1 MTPHRHPRLS
11 QHSRLFAYT
20 SSALLSIS
28 LVACYGDPMISG
40 VDPFAPSV
48 FKEGN
53 TTMPLVGPNAKTLLP
68 FYVSQTTI
76 FKFAIDTQSI
86 QIGNDG
92 VTRYIVQ
99 ITSPSGSK
107 QTQYEGIRCDSY
119 QARLYG
125 TYEANATWRE
135 NPLGGWSGIK
145 DNIPN
150 RYQAALAQ
158 GAICNFAS
166 QEKDLNTVLKSLD
179 PNGFIGGIKPTNS
192 FGEVN

>member
-1 MTPHRHPRLS
+1 MYIPTFARPRW
-11 QHSRLFAYT
+11 FAYA
-20 SSALLSIS
+20 SWALFSANLIGCG
-28 LVACYGDPMISG
+28 APMISG
-40 VDPFAPSV
+40 VDPYAPTV
-48 FKEGN
+48 FNEGN
-53 TTMPLVGPNAKTLLP
+53 TNMPLVAPNPKTLLP
-68 FYVSQTTI
+68 FYVSETTI

-86 QIGNDG
+86 LIGNDG

-119 QARLYG
+119 QVRLFG
-125 TYEANATWRE
+125 TYETNGSWRE

-158 GAICNFAS
+158 GAICNLSS
-166 QEKDLNTVLKSLD
+166 QEKSVKTVIRSLN
-179 PNGFIGGIKPTNS
+179 PNSFIGGNQIPDLPGN
-192 FGEVN
+192 

>member
-1 MTPHRHPRLS
+1 MHPPS
-11 QHSRLFAYT
+11 IKHSRLFAYA
-20 SSALLSIS
+20 SCLLIS
-28 LVACYGDPMISG
+28 VNLISCSGDPLISG
-40 VDPFAPSV
+40 VDPYAPTV

-53 TTMPLVGPNAKTLLP
+53 TSMPLVAPNPKTLLP
-68 FYVSQTTI
+68 FYVSETTI

-86 QIGNDG
+86 LIGNDG
-92 VTRYIVQ
+92 VTRYMVQ

-119 QARLYG
+119 QVRLYG
-125 TYEANATWRE
+125 TYEANSSWRE

-158 GAICNFAS
+158 GAICNLSS
-166 QEKDLNTVLKSLD
+166 QEKSLKTVIRSLN
-179 PNGFIGGIKPTNS
+179 PNSFIGGNQIPGYTN
-192 FGEVN
+192 

>member
-1 MTPHRHPRLS
+1 MYTPSFTR
-11 QHSRLFAYT
+11 SRRFAYV
-20 SSALLSIS
+20 SYLLVSAS
-28 LVACYGDPMISG
+28 LIGCYGDPMISG
-40 VDPFAPSV
+40 VDPYAPTV

-53 TTMPLVGPNAKTLLP
+53 TMMPLVPPNPKTLVP

-86 QIGNDG
+86 LIGNDG
-92 VTRYIVQ
+92 VTRYMVQ

-119 QARLYG
+119 QVRLYG
-125 TYEANATWRE
+125 TYETNGSWRE

-158 GAICNFAS
+158 GAICNLSS
-166 QEKDLNTVLKSLD
+166 QVKSVNTVIQSLN
-179 PNGFIGGIKPTNS
+179 PNSFIGGNQLPNYP
-192 FGEVN
+192 N

>member
-1 MTPHRHPRLS
+1 MHTPPLTHR
-11 QHSRLFAYT
+11 RLFAYA
-20 SSALLSIS
+20 SCLLVSAS
-28 LVACYGDPMISG
+28 LIACSGDPLISG
-40 VDPFAPSV
+40 VDPYAPTV

-53 TTMPLVGPNAKTLLP
+53 TSMPLVAPNPKTMLP
-68 FYVSQTTI
+68 FYVSETTI

-86 QIGNDG
+86 LIGNDG
-92 VTRYIVQ
+92 VTRYMVQ

-125 TYEANATWRE
+125 TYEANGSWRE

-158 GAICNFAS
+158 GALCNFSS
-166 QEKDLNTVLKSLD
+166 QEKSLKTVLQSLD

-192 FGEVN
+192 FGVVN

>member
-1 MTPHRHPRLS
+1 MKTRFPLRAPFLT
-11 QHSRLFAYT
+11 YV
-20 SSALLSIS
+20 SSALVAGG

-40 VDPFAPSV
+40 VDPYAPTV

-53 TTMPLVGPNAKTLLP
+53 TTMPLVGPNPKTLLP
-68 FYVSQTTI
+68 FYVSETTI

-86 QIGNDG
+86 LIGNDG
-92 VTRYIVQ
+92 VTRYMVQ

-125 TYEANATWRE
+125 TYEANSSWRE
-135 NPLGGWSGIK
+135 NPLGGWAMIK

-158 GAICNFAS
+158 GAICNLSS
-166 QEKDLNTVLKSLD
+166 QEKSLNTILRSLN
-179 PNGFIGGIKPTNS
+179 PNRFIGGNQVPDLPGN
-192 FGEVN
+192 

>member
-1 MTPHRHPRLS
+1 MHTPSFPCP
-11 QHSRLFAYT
+11 RLFAYA
-20 SSALLSIS
+20 SCLLVSAS
-28 LVACYGDPMISG
+28 LIGCSGDPMISG
-40 VDPFAPSV
+40 VDPYAPTV

-53 TTMPLVGPNAKTLLP
+53 TSMPLVAPNPKTLMP
-68 FYVSQTTI
+68 FYVSETTI

-86 QIGNDG
+86 LIGNDG
-92 VTRYIVQ
+92 VTRYMVQ
-99 ITSPSGSK
+99 ISSPSGSK
-107 QTQYEGIRCDSY
+107 QIQYEGIRCDSY

-125 TYEANATWRE
+125 TYETNGSWRE

-158 GAICNFAS
+158 GALCNFS
-166 QEKDLNTVLKSLD
+166 NQEKNIKTVLQSLD

-192 FGEVN
+192 FGVIN

>member
-1 MTPHRHPRLS
+1 MHTPS
-11 QHSRLFAYT
+11 FARPSWFTYV
-20 SSALLSIS
+20 SCALVSGS
-28 LVACYGDPMISG
+28 LIGCSGDPMISG
-40 VDPFAPSV
+40 VDPYAPTV

-53 TTMPLVGPNAKTLLP
+53 TSMPLVAPNPKTLLP

-86 QIGNDG
+86 LIGNDG
-92 VTRYIVQ
+92 VTRYMVQ

-107 QTQYEGIRCDSY
+107 QTQYEGIRCDSF

-125 TYEANATWRE
+125 TYEANSSWRE
-135 NPLGGWSGIK
+135 NPLGGWSAIK

-158 GAICNFAS
+158 GAICNLSS
-166 QEKDLNTVLKSLD
+166 QVKSVNTVIQSLN
-179 PNGFIGGIKPTNS
+179 PNSFIGGNQVPGLN
-192 FGEVN
+192 N